1 MKKLFFPLL
10 AAAALALICSC
21 APKNES
27 AKAKHLFLI
36 GLDGLSSE
44 AWEQAEMPFVKSLAE
59 KGAYT
64 LKKRSTLPSWSAV
77 NWASMFMGVP
87 TEIHGFLDN
96 TESPEV
102 PPRVVNTQGMST
114 TIFRLMRDAHPD
126 AEIGFLYD
134 WDGIKYLVDT
144 LAMSKCAGSGSLDP
158 DVLCSMAVDYVA
170 CKPDL
175 AAFIFDNPDH
185 IGHESGWCSPEYYD
199 ICKKLDGCV
208 EAICKAI
215 EEAGILDESII
226 IVTSDHGGIDHH
238 HGGSTINELE
248 APFVI
253 CGKGIKENYCFDDIS
268 MMQYDI
274 ASTMAAILGLEQ
286 PQSWTGRAMPVFEK

>member
-1 MKKLFFPLL
+1 MKRTLLFLL
-10 AAAALALICSC
+10 SAAVFTLVCSC
-21 APKNES
+21 SPKEAP
-27 AKAKHLFLI
+27 KAKHLFLI

-44 AWEQAEMPFVKSLAE
+44 AYVEADMPFVRSLAAE
-59 KGAYT
+59 GSYT
-64 LKKRSTLPSWSAV
+64 IKKRSTLPSWSAV

-96 TESPEV
+96 TETPDV
-102 PPRVVNTQGMST
+102 PPRVVNAQGMST

-134 WDGIKYLVDT
+134 WEGIKYLVDT
-144 LAMSKCAGSGSLDP
+144 LAMSTIQGSGSLDP
-158 DVLCSMAVDYVA
+158 EVLLSMATGYVA
-170 CKPDL
+170 EKPSL

-208 EAICKAI
+208 EAIVKAI

-226 IVTSDHGGIDHH
+226 IVTSDHGGIDRH

-253 CGKGIKENYCFDDIS
+253 WGKGIKKGYCFDDIS

-274 ASTMAAILGLEQ
+274 ASTMATALGLSQ
-286 PQSWTGRAMPVFEK
+286 PQSWTGRPMPVFE

>member
-1 MKKLFFPLL
+1 MKRTLLFLL
-10 AAAALALICSC
+10 SAAVFTLVCSC
-21 APKNES
+21 SPKEAP
-27 AKAKHLFLI
+27 KAKHLFLI

-44 AWEQAEMPFVKSLAE
+44 AYVEADMPFVKSLAAE
-59 KGAYT
+59 GSYT
-64 LKKRSTLPSWSAV
+64 IKKRSTLPSWSAV

-96 TESPEV
+96 TETPEV
-102 PPRVVNTQGMST
+102 PPRMVNAQGMST
-114 TIFRLMRDAHPD
+114 TIFRLMREAHPD
-126 AEIGFLYD
+126 AGIGFLYD
-134 WDGIKYLVDT
+134 WEGIKYLVDT
-144 LAMSKCAGSGSLDP
+144 LAMSTIQGSGSLDP
-158 DVLCSMAVDYVA
+158 EVLLSMATGYVA
-170 CKPDL
+170 EKPSL

-185 IGHESGWCSPEYYD
+185 VGHESGWCSPEYYD

-208 EAICKAI
+208 EAIVKAI

-226 IVTSDHGGIDHH
+226 IVTSDHGGIDRH

-253 CGKGIKENYCFDDIS
+253 WGKGIKKGYCFDDIS

-274 ASTMAAILGLEQ
+274 ASTMATALGLEQ
-286 PQSWTGRAMPVFEK
+286 PQSWTGRPMPVFE

>member
-1 MKKLFFPLL
+1 MKRTLLFLL
-10 AAAALALICSC
+10 SAAVFTLVCSC
-21 APKNES
+21 SPKEAP
-27 AKAKHLFLI
+27 KAKHLFLI

-44 AWEQAEMPFVKSLAE
+44 AYVEADMPFVRSLAAE
-59 KGAYT
+59 GSYT
-64 LKKRSTLPSWSAV
+64 IKKRSTLPSWSAV

-96 TESPEV
+96 TETPDV
-102 PPRVVNTQGMST
+102 PPRVVNAQGMST

-134 WDGIKYLVDT
+134 WEGIKYLVDT
-144 LAMSKCAGSGSLDP
+144 LAMSTIQGSGSLDP
-158 DVLCSMAVDYVA
+158 EVLLSMATGYVA
-170 CKPDL
+170 EKPVL

-208 EAICKAI
+208 EAIVKAI

-226 IVTSDHGGIDHH
+226 IVTSDHGGIDRH

-253 CGKGIKENYCFDDIS
+253 WGKGIKKGYCFDDIS

-274 ASTMAAILGLEQ
+274 ASTMATALGLSQ
-286 PQSWTGRAMPVFEK
+286 PQPWTGRPMPVFE

>member
-1 MKKLFFPLL
+1 MKRTLLFLL
-10 AAAALALICSC
+10 SAAVFTLVCSC
-21 APKNES
+21 SPKETP
-27 AKAKHLFLI
+27 KAKHLFLI

-44 AWEQAEMPFVKSLAE
+44 AYVEADMPFVKSLAAE
-59 KGAYT
+59 GSYT
-64 LKKRSTLPSWSAV
+64 IKKRSTLPSWSAV

-87 TEIHGFLDN
+87 TEIHGFLGN
-96 TESPEV
+96 TETPDV
-102 PPRVVNTQGMST
+102 PPRVVNAQGMST

-134 WDGIKYLVDT
+134 WEGIKYLVDT
-144 LAMSKCAGSGSLDP
+144 LAMSTIQGSGSLDP
-158 DVLCSMAVDYVA
+158 EVLLSMATGYVA
-170 CKPDL
+170 EKPSP

-208 EAICKAI
+208 EAIVKAI

-226 IVTSDHGGIDHH
+226 IVTSDHGGIDRH

-253 CGKGIKENYCFDDIS
+253 WGKGIKKGYCFDDIS

-274 ASTMAAILGLEQ
+274 ASTMATALGLSQ
-286 PQSWTGRAMPVFEK
+286 PQSWTGRPMPVFE